1 MHVIVHTTYTPH
13 QLCLVMLILVLMLV
27 GVCAAPETSNFGG
40 AFLVSIG
47 LFCLFHYLLERKKTR
62 LREKEQTEMGM
73 KQREREVLILLS
85 VETVVIVQ

>member
-1 MHVIVHTTYTPH
+1 M
-13 QLCLVMLILVLMLV
+13 LMLMLMLILVLMLG
-27 GVCAAPETSNFGG
+27 GVCSAPETSRFGG

-47 LFCLFHYLLERKKTR
+47 LLCLFHYLLERKKTR